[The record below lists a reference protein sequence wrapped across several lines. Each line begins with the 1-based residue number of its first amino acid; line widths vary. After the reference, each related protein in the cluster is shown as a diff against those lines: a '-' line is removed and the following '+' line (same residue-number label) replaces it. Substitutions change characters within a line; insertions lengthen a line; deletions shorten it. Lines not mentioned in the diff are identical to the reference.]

1 MKNEN
6 GFTLVEMLV
15 VLLVISILLLITIP
29 NIAEQNAAIKDKG
42 CEGLKNMVQG
52 QVVAYEVEHKKI
64 PTVQDLKDGN
74 YIDDSDLKCPNGK
87 TLTIDAE
94 GKVSETP

>member
-29 NIAEQNAAIKDKG
+29 NVVAHNKNIQNKG
-42 CEGLKNMVQG
+42 CEGLIDMVQG
-52 QVVAYEVEHKKI
+52 QVVAYEMEYQQTPSI
-64 PTVQDLKDGN
+64 NDLIEKGYLPN
-74 YIDDSDLKCPNGK
+74 NSLKCPNGEAIE
-87 TLTIDAE
+87 IDAS
-94 GKVSETP
+94 GNVKKQ